1 LDLSRYVAIGDSL
14 TAGFA
19 DGTLYVNGQID
30 SIPNILARQFAE
42 AGGGSFTQPLMND
55 DLGGLLI
62 AGNPLPITA
71 AGTRLVLVNN
81 PDFDPTDD
89 SSLAFIPNNQAGT
102 PTTDIVN
109 PVAPLPSNM
118 GVPGAKSFHLPAA
131 GYGSLAGVT
140 STPVTANPFFVR
152 FASSPTTSILADA
165 AAQVPSFF
173 TLWIG
178 ANDILGYATRGG
190 VGADATTTPAYGLAD
205 GDITDPVNVFAPS
218 FNAVVAT
225 LTAGGTNSVQGA
237 LLNIPTITSIPF
249 FTGVAHNPVE
259 LNEAQA
265 TASNTAYAAYNNA
278 LDAFTAASVI
288 TQVEADRRRIEF
300 SDGEDNA
307 LVIIDESLTD
317 LSGFTP
323 PLPSIRQAT
332 SADFILLTTGSIL
345 GDERIPGDPTSVI
358 GVGSPLLD
366 AEVLTDTEALEVE
379 TARQAIN
386 ATIQA
391 AADAN
396 PNLIYVDVAA
406 LLADVADADGF
417 NTGTETITAV
427 FATGGAFS
435 LDGVHPTAKGYAV
448 AANLVIDNLNDAF
461 NANIPRADPSLFTET
476 FFEFPAGFDFSQ

>member
-62 AGNPLPITA
+62 AGNPIPDFE
-71 AGTRLVLVNN
+71 TRLVLAATGN
-81 PDFDPTDD
+81 PASP
-89 SSLAFIPNNQAGT
+89 LAPVRQAGT
-102 PTTDIVN
+102 PTTDIAI
-109 PVAPLPSNM
+109 PVAPQPSNM

-140 STPVTANPFFVR
+140 TTPATANPFYVR
-152 FASSPTTSILADA
+152 FASSPTASILADA
-165 AAQVPSFF
+165 AAQAPSFF

-178 ANDILGYATRGG
+178 ANDILGYATEGG
-190 VGADATTTPAYGLAD
+190 VGADSSTTPAYGLAG

-237 LLNIPTITSIPF
+237 LLNIPTITSIPY
-249 FTGVAHNPVE
+249 FTAVPYNAIP
-259 LNEAQA
+259 LDQA
-265 TASNTAYAAYNNA
+265 NADASNAAYTAYNGGLVGAVAGS
-278 LDAFTAASVI
+278 LI
-288 TQVEADRRRIEF
+288 TQMEADRRTITF
-300 SDGEDNA
+300 APGQNA
-307 LVIIDESLTD
+307 VVIIDESLTD
-317 LSGFTP
+317 LSGLG
-323 PLPSIRQAT
+323 LPSIRQA
-332 SADFILLTTGSIL
+332 SAADFILLPLSATL
-345 GDERIPGDPTSVI
+345 GTLRIPGDPTSVI

-366 AEVLTDTEALEVE
+366 EEVLTDTEALEVE

-396 PNLIYVDVAA
+396 PNLIYIDVAA

-417 NTGTETITAV
+417 NTGIETITAV

-461 NANIPRADPSLFTET
+461 NANIPRTDPSLFTET